1 MIENDAANLMT
12 MFLNCWIIKI
22 NEESLRIRKIEKI
35 FESFLISDEIIV
47 FLEEGRSVTFVI
59 HEINEEKIWIRISD
73 KNEGDKPFWFRFLI
87 QSLAVVDRAGKAPLT
102 VH

>member
-1 MIENDAANLMT
+1 

-22 NEESLRIRKIEKI
+22 NEESLRIRKIDKI

-73 KNEGDKPFWFRFLI
+73 KNEGDKPFWFHFLI
-87 QSLAVVDRAGKAPLT
+87 
-102 VH
+102 